1 MIGVIAVAE
10 KLQNVKNH
18 KNLRLHYDAPHA
30 TFGVPS
36 LHAANAALCACMKAL
51 LQKLLEVAVVTILL
65 LLVPLELLA
74 QEEETWPPSSWG
86 LAFLSGFAGAAEN
99 ADGRA
104 ANGGSRS

>member
-1 MIGVIAVAE
+1 VAE

-104 ANGGSRS
+104 ANGGSRL